1 MSVPNYQD
9 FMNPCLKV
17 FADRKQEVIKRTE
30 IIKQV
35 SDLMNLSKED
45 MSITLKSGE
54 SVVQSRIYWATYFMY
69 RAGLLERPS
78 RGYYKITEEGLRVVA
93 SGDKVDENFLMN
105 YADFVDFMQK
115 TNENA
120 KKRHEERTEQ
130 ISCDNSDIDPEQR
143 INDAIDE
150 INVALEDEI
159 LGTLKSIDP
168 KRFESI
174 VIDLMEA
181 MNYGVGEV
189 TRFVADG
196 GIDGIINEDELGL
209 SKIYLQAKRY
219 NDGKVNEKEM
229 RDFVGALA
237 INNNVS
243 KGVFIT
249 TSTFADKA
257 KTCAKNAHGHS
268 IVLID
273 GPMLTR
279 LMREHNLGAK
289 QKKNYD
295 IKEFDASYFE

>member
-17 FADRKQEVIKRTE
+17 FADSKEVIKGTD
-30 IIKQV
+30 IVDKV
-35 SDLMNLSKED
+35 SDNLGLSDED
-45 MSITLKSGE
+45 RSQVLKSGE
-54 SVVQSRIYWATYFMY
+54 SVVKSRVYWATYFMY

-93 SGDKVDENFLMN
+93 SGEKINDEFLMK
-105 YADFVDFMQK
+105 YKAFADFMQK
-115 TNENA
+115 TNDNA

-130 ISCDNSDIDPEQR
+130 VSCDNSDIDPEQR

-181 MNYGVGEV
+181 MDYGVGEV

-219 NDGKVNEKEM
+219 NDGKVNEVEM

-237 INNNVS
+237 TNNVS

-273 GPMLTR
+273 GPMLAR

>member
-1 MSVPNYQD
+1 MMSVPNYQD

-17 FADRKQEVIKRTE
+17 FAESKEVIKGTD
-30 IIKQV
+30 IVDKV
-35 SDLMNLSKED
+35 SDNLGLSDED
-45 MSITLKSGE
+45 RSQVLKSGE
-54 SVVQSRIYWATYFMY
+54 SVVKSRVYWATYFMY

-93 SGDKVDENFLMN
+93 SGEKINDEFLMK
-105 YADFVDFMQK
+105 YKAFADFMQK
-115 TNENA
+115 TNDNA

-181 MNYGVGEV
+181 MDYGVGEV

-219 NDGKVNEKEM
+219 NDGKVNEVEM

-237 INNNVS
+237 TNNMS

-273 GPMLTR
+273 GPMLAR

>member
-1 MSVPNYQD
+1 MMSVPNYQD

-17 FADRKQEVIKRTE
+17 FADSKE
-30 IIKQV
+30 IIKGTDIVDKV
-35 SDLMNLSKED
+35 SDNLGLSDED
-45 MSITLKSGE
+45 RSQVLKSGE
-54 SVVQSRIYWATYFMY
+54 SVVKSRVYWATYFMY

-93 SGDKVDENFLMN
+93 SGEKINDEFLMK
-105 YADFVDFMQK
+105 YPAFVEFMQK
-115 TNENA
+115 TNDNA

-130 ISCDNSDIDPEQR
+130 ISCDNTDIDPEQR

-181 MNYGVGEV
+181 MDYGVGEV

-219 NDGKVNEKEM
+219 NDGKVNEVEM

-237 INNNVS
+237 TNNVS

-273 GPMLTR
+273 GPMLAR

>member
-1 MSVPNYQD
+1 MKY
-9 FMNPCLKV
+9 KA
-17 FADRKQEVIKRTE
+17 FA
-30 IIKQV
+30 
-35 SDLMNLSKED
+35 
-45 MSITLKSGE
+45 
-54 SVVQSRIYWATYFMY
+54 
-69 RAGLLERPS
+69 
-78 RGYYKITEEGLRVVA
+78 
-93 SGDKVDENFLMN
+93 
-105 YADFVDFMQK
+105 DFMQK
-115 TNENA
+115 TNDNA

-130 ISCDNSDIDPEQR
+130 ISCDNTDIDPEQR

-168 KRFESI
+168 KRFEQV

-181 MNYGVGEV
+181 MDYGVGEA

-219 NDGKVNEKEM
+219 NDGKVNEVEM

-237 INNNVS
+237 TNNVS

-257 KTCAKNAHGHS
+257 RNSASSAHGHT

-273 GPMLTR
+273 GPMLAK

-295 IKEFDASYFE
+295 IKEFDVSYFE

>member
-17 FADRKQEVIKRTE
+17 FADSKEVIKGTD
-30 IIKQV
+30 IVDKV
-35 SDLMNLSKED
+35 SDNLGLSDED
-45 MSITLKSGE
+45 RSQVLKSGE
-54 SVVQSRIYWATYFMY
+54 SVVKSRVYWATYFMY

-93 SGDKVDENFLMN
+93 SGEKINDEFLMK
-105 YADFVDFMQK
+105 YKAFADFMQK
-115 TNENA
+115 TNDNA

-130 ISCDNSDIDPEQR
+130 VSCDNSDIDPEQR

-159 LGTLKSIDP
+159 LGTLKSIEP
-168 KRFESI
+168 KHFESI

-181 MNYGVGEV
+181 MDYGVGEV

-219 NDGKVNEKEM
+219 NDGKVNEVEM

-237 INNNVS
+237 TNNVS

-273 GPMLTR
+273 GSMLAR

>member
-9 FMNPCLKV
+9 FMTPCLKV
-17 FADRKQEVIKRTE
+17 FADNKEVIKGTE
-30 IIKQV
+30 IVDKV
-35 SDLMNLSKED
+35 SDNLGLSDED
-45 MSITLKSGE
+45 RSLVLKSGE
-54 SVVQSRIYWATYFMY
+54 NVVKNRVYWANYYMY

-78 RGYYKITEEGLRVVA
+78 RGHYKITEEGLRVVA
-93 SGDKVDENFLMN
+93 SREKINDEFLMK
-105 YADFVDFMQK
+105 YPDFVAFVQK
-115 TNENA
+115 TNDNVRQSSEENVG
-120 KKRHEERTEQ
+120 RLTCEND
-130 ISCDNSDIDPEQR
+130 SDPEQR

-159 LGTLKSIDP
+159 LETLKSIEP

-219 NDGKVNEKEM
+219 NDGKVNEREM

-237 INNNVS
+237 TNNVS

-257 KTCAKNAHGHS
+257 RNSASSAHGHT

-273 GPMLTR
+273 GPMLAK

-295 IKEFDASYFE
+295 IKEFDVSYFE

>member
-9 FMNPCLKV
+9 FMNLCLKV
-17 FADRKQEVIKRTE
+17 FADSKEVIKGTD
-30 IIKQV
+30 IVDKV
-35 SDLMNLSKED
+35 SDNLGLSD
-45 MSITLKSGE
+45 DDRSQVLKSGE
-54 SVVQSRIYWATYFMY
+54 SVVKSRVYWATYFMY

-93 SGDKVDENFLMN
+93 SGEKINDEFLMK
-105 YADFVDFMQK
+105 YKAFADFMQK
-115 TNENA
+115 TNDNA

-181 MNYGVGEV
+181 MDYGVGEV

-219 NDGKVNEKEM
+219 NDGKVNEVEM

-237 INNNVS
+237 TNNVS

-273 GPMLTR
+273 GPMLAR

>member
-17 FADRKQEVIKRTE
+17 FADSKE
-30 IIKQV
+30 IIKGTDIVDKV
-35 SDLMNLSKED
+35 SDNLGLSDED
-45 MSITLKSGE
+45 RSQVLKSGE
-54 SVVQSRIYWATYFMY
+54 SVVKSRVYWATYFMY

-93 SGDKVDENFLMN
+93 SGEKINDEFLMK
-105 YADFVDFMQK
+105 YKAFADFMQK
-115 TNENA
+115 TNDNA

-181 MNYGVGEV
+181 MDYGVGEV

-219 NDGKVNEKEM
+219 NDGKVNEVEM

-237 INNNVS
+237 TNNVS

-273 GPMLTR
+273 GPMLAR

>member
-1 MSVPNYQD
+1 MSVPNYQG
-9 FMNPCLKV
+9 FMTPCLKV
-17 FADRKQEVIKRTE
+17 FADSKEVIKGTD
-30 IIKQV
+30 IVDKV
-35 SDLMNLSKED
+35 SDNLGLSDED
-45 MSITLKSGE
+45 RSLVLKSGE
-54 SVVQSRIYWATYFMY
+54 NVVKNRVYWANYYMY
-69 RAGLLERPS
+69 RAGLLERPR
-78 RGYYKITEEGLRVVA
+78 RGHYKITEEGLRVVA
-93 SGDKVDENFLMN
+93 SREKINDEFLMK
-105 YADFVDFMQK
+105 YPDFVAFVQK
-115 TNENA
+115 TNDNVRQSSEENVG
-120 KKRHEERTEQ
+120 RLTREND
-130 ISCDNSDIDPEQR
+130 SDPEQR

-159 LGTLKSIDP
+159 LETLKSIEP

-219 NDGKVNEKEM
+219 NDGKVNEVEM

-237 INNNVS
+237 TNNVS

-249 TSTFADKA
+249 TSTFADNA
-257 KTCAKNAHGHS
+257 RNSASSAHGHT

-273 GPMLTR
+273 GPMLAK

>member
-1 MSVPNYQD
+1 MKY
-9 FMNPCLKV
+9 KA
-17 FADRKQEVIKRTE
+17 FA
-30 IIKQV
+30 
-35 SDLMNLSKED
+35 
-45 MSITLKSGE
+45 
-54 SVVQSRIYWATYFMY
+54 
-69 RAGLLERPS
+69 
-78 RGYYKITEEGLRVVA
+78 
-93 SGDKVDENFLMN
+93 
-105 YADFVDFMQK
+105 DFMQK
-115 TNENA
+115 TNDNA

-130 ISCDNSDIDPEQR
+130 VSCDNSDIDPEQR

-181 MNYGVGEV
+181 MDYGVGEV

-219 NDGKVNEKEM
+219 NDGKVNEVEM

-237 INNNVS
+237 TNNVS

-273 GPMLTR
+273 GSMLAR

>member
-17 FADRKQEVIKRTE
+17 FAESKEVIKGTD
-30 IIKQV
+30 IVDKV
-35 SDLMNLSKED
+35 SDNLGLSDED
-45 MSITLKSGE
+45 RSQVLKSGE
-54 SVVQSRIYWATYFMY
+54 SVVKSRVYWATYFMY

-93 SGDKVDENFLMN
+93 SGEKINDEFLMK
-105 YADFVDFMQK
+105 YKAFADFMQK
-115 TNENA
+115 TNDNA

-181 MNYGVGEV
+181 MDYGVGEV

-219 NDGKVNEKEM
+219 NDGKVNEVEM

-237 INNNVS
+237 TNNMS

-273 GPMLTR
+273 GPMLAR

>member
-17 FADRKQEVIKRTE
+17 FADSKEVIKGTD
-30 IIKQV
+30 IVDKV
-35 SDLMNLSKED
+35 SDNLGLSDED
-45 MSITLKSGE
+45 RSQVLKSGE
-54 SVVQSRIYWATYFMY
+54 SVVKSRVYWATYFMY

-78 RGYYKITEEGLRVVA
+78 RGYYKITEEGVRVVA
-93 SGDKVDENFLMN
+93 SGEKINDEFLMK
-105 YADFVDFMQK
+105 YPAFVEFMQK
-115 TNENA
+115 TNDNA
-120 KKRHEERTEQ
+120 KKRSSERPEKVM
-130 ISCDNSDIDPEQR
+130 CDNTDIDPEQR

-168 KRFESI
+168 KRFEHI

-181 MNYGVGEV
+181 MGYGVGEV

-209 SKIYLQAKRY
+209 SKIYLQEKRY
-219 NDGKVNEKEM
+219 GDGKVNEKEM

-237 INNNVS
+237 TNNVS

-249 TSTFADKA
+249 TSTFSDKA
-257 KTCAKNAHGHS
+257 KNSAQNAHGHS

-273 GPMLTR
+273 GPMLAR

>member
-17 FADRKQEVIKRTE
+17 FAESKEVIKGTD
-30 IIKQV
+30 IVDKV
-35 SDLMNLSKED
+35 SDNLGLSDED
-45 MSITLKSGE
+45 RSQVLKSGE
-54 SVVQSRIYWATYFMY
+54 SVVKSRVYWATYFMY

-93 SGDKVDENFLMN
+93 SGEKINDEFLMK
-105 YADFVDFMQK
+105 YKAFADFMQK
-115 TNENA
+115 TNDNA

-181 MNYGVGEV
+181 MDYGVGEV

-219 NDGKVNEKEM
+219 NDGKVNEVEM

-237 INNNVS
+237 TNNVS

-273 GPMLTR
+273 GPMLAR

>member
-17 FADRKQEVIKRTE
+17 FADSKEVIKGTD
-30 IIKQV
+30 IVDKV
-35 SDLMNLSKED
+35 SDNLGLSDED
-45 MSITLKSGE
+45 RSQVLKSGE
-54 SVVQSRIYWATYFMY
+54 SVVKSRVYWATYFMY

-93 SGDKVDENFLMN
+93 SGEKINDEFLMK
-105 YADFVDFMQK
+105 YKAFADFMQK
-115 TNENA
+115 TNDNA

-130 ISCDNSDIDPEQR
+130 VSCDNSDIDPEQR

-181 MNYGVGEV
+181 MDYGVGEV

-219 NDGKVNEKEM
+219 NDGKVNEVEM

-237 INNNVS
+237 TNNVS

-268 IVLID
+268 IILID
-273 GPMLTR
+273 GPMLAR

>member
-17 FADRKQEVIKRTE
+17 FADSKE
-30 IIKQV
+30 IIKGTDIVDKV
-35 SDLMNLSKED
+35 SDNLGLSDED
-45 MSITLKSGE
+45 RSQVLKSGE
-54 SVVQSRIYWATYFMY
+54 SVVKSRVYWATYFMY

-93 SGDKVDENFLMN
+93 SGEKINDEFLMK
-105 YADFVDFMQK
+105 YPAFVEFMQK
-115 TNENA
+115 TNDNA

-130 ISCDNSDIDPEQR
+130 ISCDNTDIDPEQR

-181 MNYGVGEV
+181 MDYGVGEV

-219 NDGKVNEKEM
+219 NDGKVNEVEM

-237 INNNVS
+237 TNNVS

-257 KTCAKNAHGHS
+257 RNSASSAHGHT

-273 GPMLTR
+273 GPMLAK

-295 IKEFDASYFE
+295 IKEFDVSYFE

>member
-17 FADRKQEVIKRTE
+17 FADSKE
-30 IIKQV
+30 IIKGTDIVDKV
-35 SDLMNLSKED
+35 SDNLGLSDED
-45 MSITLKSGE
+45 RSQVLKSGE
-54 SVVQSRIYWATYFMY
+54 SVVKSRVYWATYFMY

-93 SGDKVDENFLMN
+93 SGEKINDEFLMK
-105 YADFVDFMQK
+105 YPAFVEFMQK
-115 TNENA
+115 TNDNA

-130 ISCDNSDIDPEQR
+130 ISCDNTDIDPEQR

-181 MNYGVGEV
+181 MDYGVGEV

-219 NDGKVNEKEM
+219 NDGKVNEVEM

-237 INNNVS
+237 TNNVS

-273 GPMLTR
+273 GPMLAR

>member
-17 FADRKQEVIKRTE
+17 FADSKEVIKGTD
-30 IIKQV
+30 IVDKV
-35 SDLMNLSKED
+35 SDNLGLSD
-45 MSITLKSGE
+45 DDRSQVLKSGE
-54 SVVQSRIYWATYFMY
+54 SVVKSRVYWATYFMY

-93 SGDKVDENFLMN
+93 SGEKINDEFLMK
-105 YADFVDFMQK
+105 YKAFADFMQK
-115 TNENA
+115 TNDNA

-181 MNYGVGEV
+181 MDYGVGEV

-219 NDGKVNEKEM
+219 NDGKVNEVEM

-237 INNNVS
+237 TNNVS

-273 GPMLTR
+273 GPMLAR

>member
-1 MSVPNYQD
+1 M
-9 FMNPCLKV
+9 
-17 FADRKQEVIKRTE
+17 
-30 IIKQV
+30 
-35 SDLMNLSKED
+35 
-45 MSITLKSGE
+45 
-54 SVVQSRIYWATYFMY
+54 
-69 RAGLLERPS
+69 LERPS

-93 SGDKVDENFLMN
+93 SREKINDEFLMK
-105 YADFVDFMQK
+105 YPDFVAFVQK
-115 TNENA
+115 TNDNVRQSSEENVG
-120 KKRHEERTEQ
+120 RLTCEND
-130 ISCDNSDIDPEQR
+130 SDPEQR

-159 LGTLKSIDP
+159 LETLKSIEP

-219 NDGKVNEKEM
+219 NDGKVNEREM

-237 INNNVS
+237 TNNVS

-257 KTCAKNAHGHS
+257 RNSASSAHGHT

-273 GPMLTR
+273 GPMLAK

>member
-17 FADRKQEVIKRTE
+17 FADSKEVIKGTD
-30 IIKQV
+30 IVDKV
-35 SDLMNLSKED
+35 SDNLGLSDED
-45 MSITLKSGE
+45 RSQVLKSGE
-54 SVVQSRIYWATYFMY
+54 SVVKSRVYWATYFMY

-93 SGDKVDENFLMN
+93 SGEKINDEFLMK
-105 YADFVDFMQK
+105 YKAFADFMQK
-115 TNENA
+115 TNDNA

-130 ISCDNSDIDPEQR
+130 VSCDNSDIDPEQR

-168 KRFESI
+168 KRFEQV

-181 MNYGVGEV
+181 MDYGVGEV

-219 NDGKVNEKEM
+219 SDGKVNEKEM

-237 INNNVS
+237 TNNVS

-249 TSTFADKA
+249 TSTFSDKA
-257 KTCAKNAHGHS
+257 KNSAQNAHGHS

-273 GPMLTR
+273 GPMLAR

>member
-9 FMNPCLKV
+9 FMTPCLKV
-17 FADRKQEVIKRTE
+17 FADSKEVIKGTD
-30 IIKQV
+30 IVDKV
-35 SDLMNLSKED
+35 SDNLGLSDED
-45 MSITLKSGE
+45 RSLVLKSGE
-54 SVVQSRIYWATYFMY
+54 NVVKNRVYWANYYMY
-69 RAGLLERPS
+69 RAGLLERPR
-78 RGYYKITEEGLRVVA
+78 RGHYKITEEGLRVVA
-93 SGDKVDENFLMN
+93 SREKINDEFLMK
-105 YADFVDFMQK
+105 YPDFVAFVQK
-115 TNENA
+115 TNDNVRQSSEENVG
-120 KKRHEERTEQ
+120 RLTREND
-130 ISCDNSDIDPEQR
+130 SDPEQR

-159 LGTLKSIDP
+159 LETLKSIEP

-219 NDGKVNEKEM
+219 NDGKVNEVEM

-237 INNNVS
+237 TNNVS

-257 KTCAKNAHGHS
+257 RNSASSAHGHT

-273 GPMLTR
+273 GPMLAK

>member
-1 MSVPNYQD
+1 MMSVPNYQD

-17 FADRKQEVIKRTE
+17 FADSKEVIKGTD
-30 IIKQV
+30 IVDKV
-35 SDLMNLSKED
+35 SDNLGLSDED
-45 MSITLKSGE
+45 RSQVLKSGE
-54 SVVQSRIYWATYFMY
+54 SVVKSRVYWATYFMY

-93 SGDKVDENFLMN
+93 SGEKINDEFLMK
-105 YADFVDFMQK
+105 YKAFADFMQK
-115 TNENA
+115 TNDNA

-130 ISCDNSDIDPEQR
+130 VSCDNSDIDPEQR

-181 MNYGVGEV
+181 MDYGVGEV

-219 NDGKVNEKEM
+219 NDGKVNEVEM

-237 INNNVS
+237 TNNVS

-268 IVLID
+268 IILID
-273 GPMLTR
+273 GPMLAR

>member
-17 FADRKQEVIKRTE
+17 FADSKEVIKGTD
-30 IIKQV
+30 IVDKV
-35 SDLMNLSKED
+35 SDNLGLSDED
-45 MSITLKSGE
+45 RSQVLKSGE
-54 SVVQSRIYWATYFMY
+54 SVVKSRVYWATYFMY

-93 SGDKVDENFLMN
+93 SGEKINDEFLMK
-105 YADFVDFMQK
+105 YKAFADFMQK
-115 TNENA
+115 TNDNA

-130 ISCDNSDIDPEQR
+130 ISCDNTDIDPEQR

-168 KRFESI
+168 KRFEQV

-181 MNYGVGEV
+181 MDYGVGEA

-219 NDGKVNEKEM
+219 NDGKVNEVEM

-237 INNNVS
+237 TNNVS

-257 KTCAKNAHGHS
+257 RNSASSAHGHT

-273 GPMLTR
+273 GPMLAK

>member
-17 FADRKQEVIKRTE
+17 FADSKEVIKGTD
-30 IIKQV
+30 IVDKV
-35 SDLMNLSKED
+35 SDNLGLSDED
-45 MSITLKSGE
+45 RSQVLKSGE
-54 SVVQSRIYWATYFMY
+54 SVVKSRVYWATYFMY

-93 SGDKVDENFLMN
+93 SGEKINDEFLMK
-105 YADFVDFMQK
+105 YKAFADFMQK
-115 TNENA
+115 TSDNA

-219 NDGKVNEKEM
+219 NDGKVNEVEM

-237 INNNVS
+237 TNNVS

-257 KTCAKNAHGHS
+257 RNSASSAHGHT

-273 GPMLTR
+273 GPMLAK

-295 IKEFDASYFE
+295 IKEFDVSYFE